1 MAEGELAI
9 TLMSPNNIT
18 LLSEPPSLLA
28 SLIKLYHPV
37 PANETDSQPWIPGL
51 EAKKVIQDNSFLLQ
65 NNSFPG
71 HWKTLGNK
79 AAELVS
85 LSSTL
90 ALEPWKPALAP
101 FLAGQSTSSR
111 LFLPSDML
119 ESALTSSWE

>member
-9 TLMSPNNIT
+9 TPMSPNNIT

-79 AAELVS
+79 AAGTS
-85 LSSTL
+85 QS
-90 ALEPWKPALAP
+90 
-101 FLAGQSTSSR
+101 FLNPGIGTMDASVGT
-111 LFLPSDML
+111 FLGRTKYFFQVV
-119 ESALTSSWE
+119 LT